1 MMNDL
6 REIHKTV
13 LAEAVIIIIKLYKE
27 SLENDPGMSD
37 YRKEQAK
44 LHAFDDIFANVQW
57 YADKEGAF

>member
-1 MMNDL
+1 MNDL

-44 LHAFDDIFANVQW
+44 LHAFDDILANVQW
-57 YADKEGAF
+57 YEDKEGAL